1 MGEDKKLWREGTEKL
16 PFAQTFLGA
25 TLVLIVGGVLGGVAL
40 WFITGQHKQ
49 VSESQPSEIR
59 ATKEEDEP
67 VASNPPLWETP
78 SQAPPATAPVATAT
92 TGTVPSGKFAYNR
105 QIGGF
110 GRSRVKVLSGGQY
123 YTVPLVLET
132 IENDPSAGLS
142 LHFLFENKEDTE
154 YQFHLVRPRETALAI
169 DSANVEYPFLAAQE
183 LDSPGGLKVSPFSR
197 RRFVVSFQPLKT
209 ASDSLR
215 VDLVFQQESAKGS
228 YLPERPKHVQI
239 TDIPLYY
246 LTH

>member
-1 MGEDKKLWREGTEKL
+1 MSKDTPR
-16 PFAQTFLGA
+16 PFHETFIGVLLVG
-25 TLVLIVGGVLGGVAL
+25 VLIAMISWGIQRAVGGNDSAPL
-40 WFITGQHKQ
+40 
-49 VSESQPSEIR
+49 VSDSSRTTTASPQSQPQPQ
-59 ATKEEDEP
+59 APT
-67 VASNPPLWETP
+67 PPP
-78 SQAPPATAPVATAT
+78 SQAPATTAPVATAT
-92 TGTVPSGKFAYNR
+92 TGTVPIGKFAYNR
-105 QIGGF
+105 QVGGF

-142 LHFLFENKEDTE
+142 LHFLFENKADTE

-183 LDSPGGLKVSPFSR
+183 IDSPGGLKVSAFSR

-209 ASDSLR
+209 ASDSFR

>member
-1 MGEDKKLWREGTEKL
+1 MSKDTPR
-16 PFAQTFLGA
+16 PFHETFIGVLLVG
-25 TLVLIVGGVLGGVAL
+25 VLIAMISWGIQRAVGGNDSAPLVPDSSRTTTA
-40 WFITGQHKQ
+40 
-49 VSESQPSEIR
+49 SPQPQ
-59 ATKEEDEP
+59 APT
-67 VASNPPLWETP
+67 PPP
-78 SQAPPATAPVATAT
+78 SQAPPTTAPVATAT

-105 QIGGF
+105 QVGGF
-110 GRSRVKVLSGGQY
+110 GRSRVKALSGQY

-142 LHFLFENKEDTE
+142 LHFLFENKEDNE
-154 YQFHLVRPRETALAI
+154 YQFYLVRPRETALAI

-183 LDSPGGLKVSPFSR
+183 IDSPGGLKISPFSR